1 MPDQL
6 LAFRKITEN
15 KIKRKRKLVAN
26 LILTPSILYN
36 TGQSPIGTFC
46 IRKAQDAEVRV
57 CNVPGLRQTD
67 KAM

>member
-6 LAFRKITEN
+6 LAFRERTEN

-36 TGQSPIGTFC
+36 TRQSPIGTFC
-46 IRKAQDAEVRV
+46 IRKAQDAEVGV
-57 CNVPGLRQTD
+57 CIAPVLQQTD

>member
-6 LAFRKITEN
+6 LASRERTEN

-26 LILTPSILYN
+26 LILTPSILY
-36 TGQSPIGTFC
+36 TRKSPIGTFC

-57 CNVPGLRQTD
+57 CNVPVLQQTD